1 MITLLIGLLLTAV
14 IVIALYAF
22 GVFNTP
28 FLDAFRVSFYL
39 LLVLLV
45 LSVWFSI
52 GHQPHEGQD
61 TTLEPQSDAGIT
73 EQDDRKSSS

>member
-1 MITLLIGLLLTAV
+1 MLTLLTGLLLTAV
-14 IVIALYAF
+14 IVLALYAF

-28 FLDAFRVSFYL
+28 YLDAFRVSFCV

-61 TTLEPQSDAGIT
+61 TTIGAA
-73 EQDDRKSSS
+73 K